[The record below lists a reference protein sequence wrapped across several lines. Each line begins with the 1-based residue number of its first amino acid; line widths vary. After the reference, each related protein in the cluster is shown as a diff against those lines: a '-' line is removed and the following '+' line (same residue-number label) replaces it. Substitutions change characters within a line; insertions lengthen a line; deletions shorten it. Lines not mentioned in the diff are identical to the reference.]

1 MSESLQSSMMIPNEL
16 NISIPTWLTDIM
28 QASNRSYATAQ
39 ARMQFTVSL
48 AKHNI
53 EHGTGGPFGA
63 AIFDMESQ
71 QLMSVGVNLVV
82 SSHCSMAHAEMIAIS
97 MAQLKLQHFDLAALH
112 QQTGQRFELVTSC
125 EPCAMCF
132 GAIPWSGI
140 KHLICGARDED
151 ARAIGFDEGPK
162 MNDWKQ
168 ALEQRGISVE
178 TDVCRKRA
186 IDVLQ
191 QYASEG
197 GAIYNAGDSS
207 LKGGA

>member
-1 MSESLQSSMMIPNEL
+1 MSTPTGL
-16 NISIPTWLTDIM
+16 SIPLPAWLIDKVN
-28 QASNRSYATAQ
+28 ASYGGNYPTVQ
-39 ARMQFTVSL
+39 TRMDFSISL
-48 AKHNI
+48 AEQNI
-53 EHGTGGPFGA
+53 EHATGGPFAA
-63 AIFDMESQ
+63 AIFDMESH
-71 QLMSVGVNLVV
+71 QLIAAGVNLVV

-97 MAQLKLQHFDLAALH
+97 MAQLKLKRFDLAAGY

-162 MNDWKQ
+162 MDHWRQ

-178 TDVCRKRA
+178 TDICRKRA
-186 IDVLQ
+186 IDLFQ
-191 QYASEG
+191 QYAGVG
-197 GAIYNAGDSS
+197 GAIYNAGDSN